1 MSRVATSSAP
11 DGLIPTRL
19 FVTAHGAISS
29 PLGTPTKSI
38 DSEAR
43 AQTHSTLRRHKLQD
57 SNGGVSCPM
66 KPKLPN
72 LSIKGVCLISSV
84 PPSFDETAMA
94 CGLSK
99 HAFVPSTRHYG
110 VGAYA
115 EGIWYQIHGD
125 NDVGIDHNGSARFL
139 RKDICVTCRN
149 SSFFVP
155 MHVVLCNWNAV
166 HF

>member
-1 MSRVATSSAP
+1 
-11 DGLIPTRL
+11 
-19 FVTAHGAISS
+19 
-29 PLGTPTKSI
+29 
-38 DSEAR
+38 
-43 AQTHSTLRRHKLQD
+43 
-57 SNGGVSCPM
+57 
-66 KPKLPN
+66 
-72 LSIKGVCLISSV
+72 
-84 PPSFDETAMA
+84 MA

-155 MHVVLCNWNAV
+155 MHVVLCPLLMDYLATTLELPSTRLTRRMERRCTDMNEV
-166 HF
+166 ISGPLRLMDSRYR